1 MQMLNITR
9 WPVVL
14 LLVGAGGAV
23 TLLSFASF
31 NLFTMAMAN
40 FDLIGRA
47 GLVAVQ
53 DGALLQL
60 VEIVLFGAVSL
71 GCWMIFKIFES
82 ELIQRYRAWAGR
94 TNPKG

>member
-1 MQMLNITR
+1 MQILNITR
-9 WPVVL
+9 WPVAL
-14 LLVGAGGAV
+14 LFAGAGGAA

-47 GLVAVQ
+47 GLIAVQ

-60 VEIVLFGAVSL
+60 AEIVLFGAVSL
-71 GCWMIFKIFES
+71 GGWMIFKIFES
-82 ELIQRYRAWAGR
+82 ELIHRYRAWAER